1 MFRIGDGL
9 ADVDVFETGDR
20 DDIAHLRVIRFH
32 ARQTVVRVQT
42 ADFILAHLIA
52 VHDRDRL
59 TVTDET
65 AHDTTDGDFADV
77 IIVIQRRDHDLQRR
91 FHVAF
96 RRRNVIQKRLKK
108 RLPFDFLDALIR
120 TVNLVD
126 DDDRLQIL
134 LQGFA
139 QHVLRLRHRPFK
151 SVDQ

>member
-1 MFRIGDGL
+1 MTAGDVFAVLARERAVVDGKYHRQCRFVDIDRGQCFRMFRIGDGL

-20 DDIAHLRVIRFH
+20 DDVAHLRVVRFH

-65 AHDTTDGDFADV
+65 AYDTTDGDFADV
-77 IIVIQRRDHDLQRR
+77 IIVIQRRNHDLQRR

-96 RRRNVIQKRLKK
+96 RRRNVIQKRLEK
-108 RLPFDFLDALIR
+108 RLD
-120 TVNLVD
+120 TVAAV
-126 DDDRLQIL
+126 I
-134 LQGFA
+134 
-139 QHVLRLRHRPFK
+139 H
-151 SVDQ
+151 